1 MSTFNGKGS
10 GNSIEEGNLPTPQDR
25 QAQQQNRNHPQNPSY
40 IPRAGSTSSEI
51 HSALP
56 LAARIDM
63 TSPSTGNTNSLARR
77 SDNVS
82 DFPSA
87 SALDPANTEKGD
99 TAARPQDSSDI
110 SRSNDPRSDAAGL
123 AQYGGYERKIGR
135 GTSWRRD
142 HDSLSEDDYT
152 VRGRG
157 RGGGPPY
164 RGRGHRYRDHELRDY
179 PYSRDYDRPPLGY
192 PADPRDYPYG
202 ADGRSDDHDYDSR
215 RDYPPPV
222 YNYRRDYPPD
232 PAARY
237 HEDYRRRYDPGDFV
251 SSPAAIRPPIDSR
264 RPYDRAPVSER
275 GADFSDY
282 DRPYSRSRDDYRGDP
297 RGPREMLPRLPLDHR
312 PSRDIRTDS
321 RYMDE
326 GITV

>member
-1 MSTFNGKGS
+1 MSTFDGKGS
-10 GNSIEEGNLPTPQDR
+10 GNSIEEGNLPTPQER

-40 IPRAGSTSSEI
+40 NPLAGSTSSEI

-63 TSPSTGNTNSLARR
+63 TSPSTGDTNSLARR
-77 SDNVS
+77 SLPDNVA
-82 DFPSA
+82 DFS
-87 SALDPANTEKGD
+87 LDPANTEKRD
-99 TAARPQDSSDI
+99 PAARPQDSSDI
-110 SRSNDPRSDAAGL
+110 SSRNDPRSEAVGL
-123 AQYGGYERKIGR
+123 EQYGGYERKIGR

-142 HDSLSEDDYT
+142 HDSLAEEDYT

-164 RGRGHRYRDHELRDY
+164 RGRGHRYRDNELRDY
-179 PYSRDYDRPPLGY
+179 PYSRDYERPPLGY
-192 PADPRDYPYG
+192 TADPRDYPYG
-202 ADGRSDDHDYDSR
+202 ADGRSNDNGYDSR

-232 PAARY
+232 SAARY
-237 HEDYRRRYDPGDFV
+237 PEEYRRRYDPEDFV
-251 SSPAAIRPPIDSR
+251 PSSAAIRPPIDSR
-264 RPYDRAPVSER
+264 RPYDRASVSGR

-297 RGPREMLPRLPLDHR
+297 RGPREMLPRHPLDHR
-312 PSRDIRTDS
+312 PLRDIRTDS
-321 RYMDE
+321 RYIDE
-326 GITV
+326 GIKV